1 MSVRPTMAV
10 TPDDDGGVRTT
21 WWTTRRPAATRSMQ
35 PHAHM
40 GRRSTILG
48 GGTGPRGGG
57 STAISGVGQDC
68 KSRDGGG
75 GASDGWIAAGARD
88 CWGMRR
94 MDCDGRGAI
103 RGRICGGEDSG
114 RVGGGGIGGGR
125 ARGGRGGGGL
135 HLALNSCRDYYKNG
149 ILLY

>member
-1 MSVRPTMAV
+1 MVDDEEARGHALDAAPRPHRA
-10 TPDDDGGVRTT
+10 
-21 WWTTRRPAATRSMQ
+21 
-35 PHAHM
+35 
-40 GRRSTILG
+40 LG

-88 CWGMRR
+88 CWGMQR

-103 RGRICGGEDSG
+103 RGRICGGEDSR

-125 ARGGRGGGGL
+125 ARGDRGGGGL
-135 HLALNSCRDYYKNG
+135 HLALNSCRDSFIFYQ
-149 ILLY
+149 I